1 MGCRLRLVLVIHNHQ
16 PVGNFEGVFEE
27 SYQNSYQ
34 PFLDVLSEYPD
45 IPFSLHTSGSL
56 MEWLVEAHP
65 EYIDRVRGLADSGQ
79 VEILGGPFYE
89 PILAGIPRCDRI
101 GQITAYSDYLK
112 KLFGTP
118 VRGMWVPERV
128 WEQSF
133 VSDLVDAGME
143 FTLLDDSHFS
153 AAGIRADKMHGYYL
167 SEDEGRLLKI
177 FPDNETL
184 RYQIPFTDPVETIH
198 YLKEIADHHPHS
210 VVVFGDDGEK
220 FGAWPGTY
228 DHVYRDGWL
237 RKFLD
242 LLRQNSDWLKVTTLS
257 ESVDTVSPLGSCYLP
272 DASYR
277 EMNEWALSS
286 ERQLELAELKEKFAE
301 AEGFDRLKPYLRG
314 GFWRNFRVKYA
325 ELNEMYTR
333 MLHVSNRLQS
343 LEETGVDAED
353 LPALHEARTE
363 LYRAQC
369 NCPYWHGAFGGLY
382 LPHLRNAI
390 YKHLISADTLLEK
403 ITHRDANWL
412 AVEVGD
418 FNLDA
423 RKEIRM
429 ASNRLVCYLAPAQGG
444 HLYELD
450 VRGAKHNLLA
460 TLDRRPEP
468 YHDIIRQA
476 AIEQKQGSQN
486 GEDIGKIHNAVR
498 FKQPGLEKK
507 LQYDH
512 TPRKSL
518 VDHFFQPG
526 VDLETVIQGGGE
538 VGDFV
543 QGVYLSSLKRT
554 DEDCEVRMVRKGY
567 VGPYEIELTKTVS
580 LAKNA
585 SGSLEIHYE
594 LSHLPA
600 EVPLNFGVEFN
611 FAGMAAGA
619 SDRYYYNHL
628 GKQLGQLESKLDLEK
643 TDRIGLV
650 DEWLGLDAA
659 LDLSAPASIWTF
671 PIETISQSEGG
682 YELVHQSSVVIP
694 HWEFVAD
701 ENGRWSV
708 TITLSMDTSA
718 AQAKALSE
726 AAASGA

>member
-56 MEWLVEAHP
+56 MEWMVEAHP
-65 EYIDRVRGLADSGQ
+65 EYIDRVRGLTESGQ

-89 PILAGIPRCDRI
+89 PILAGIPKSDRI
-101 GQITAYSDYLK
+101 GQIKAYTEYLK

-118 VRGMWVPERV
+118 IRGMWVPERV

-153 AAGIRADKMHGYYL
+153 AAGVRAEKMHGYYL

-198 YLKEIADHHPHS
+198 YLKQIADHHPHS

-237 RKFLD
+237 RRFLD
-242 LLRQNSDWLKVTTLS
+242 LLRQNSDWLKVTTLG
-257 ESVDTVSPLGSCYLP
+257 ESVDTVSPMGSCYLP

-286 ERQLELAELKEKFAE
+286 ERQLELSHLKDKFSE
-301 AEGFDRLKPYLRG
+301 DEEFDRLKPYLRG
-314 GFWRNFRVKYA
+314 GFWRNFRVKYS
-325 ELNEMYTR
+325 ELNEMYSR
-333 MLHVSNRLQS
+333 MLLVSSRLQS
-343 LEETGVDAED
+343 LEATGVDAED
-353 LPALHEARTE
+353 LPILHEARTE

-390 YKHLISADTLLEK
+390 FKHLISADSLLEK
-403 ITHRDANWL
+403 INHRDNNWL
-412 AVEVGD
+412 EVEAAD

-423 RKEIRM
+423 RKEIRL
-429 ASNRLVCYLAPAQGG
+429 ASHRLVSFLSPAHGG

-450 VRGAKHNLLA
+450 IRGAKHNLLA
-460 TLDRRPEP
+460 TLCRRPEP
-468 YHDIIRQA
+468 YHDIIRKA
-476 AIEQKQGSQN
+476 AQEQGGQN
-486 GEDIGKIHNAVR
+486 GDDIGKIHNAVR
-498 FKQPGLEKK
+498 FKQPGLEQK
-507 LQYDH
+507 LQYDN

-518 VDHFFQPG
+518 MDHFYQPG
-526 VDLETVIQGGGE
+526 VDLDTVINGGGE
-538 VGDFV
+538 LGDFV
-543 QGVYLSSLKRT
+543 EGVYLSSVRRT
-554 DEDCEVRMVRKGY
+554 DDECDVRMSRKGH
-567 VGPYEIELTKTVS
+567 VGPYEVEVTKTVS
-580 LAKNA
+580 LSKSAA
-585 SGSLEIHYE
+585 GTLVVQYE
-594 LSHLPA
+594 LSNLPT
-600 EVPLNFGVEFN
+600 EVPLHFGVEFN

-619 SDRYYYNHL
+619 SDRYYYNHM
-628 GKQLGQLESKLDLEK
+628 GKQLGQLESRLDLEK
-643 TDRIGLV
+643 LDRIGLV

-659 LDLSAPASIWTF
+659 LDLSTPASIWTF

-701 ENGRWSV
+701 DEGRWSV
-708 TITLSMDTSA
+708 TITLSLDTSA

>member
-45 IPFSLHTSGSL
+45 VPFSLHTSGSL
-56 MEWLVEAHP
+56 MEWMVEAHP
-65 EYIDRVRGLADSGQ
+65 EYIDRVRGLAESGQ

-89 PILAGIPRCDRI
+89 PILAGIPKSDRI
-101 GQITAYSDYLK
+101 GQIKAYTEYLK

-118 VRGMWVPERV
+118 IRGMWVPERV
-128 WEQSF
+128 WEQAF

-153 AAGIRADKMHGYYL
+153 AAGVRAEKMHGYYL

-198 YLKEIADHHPHS
+198 YLKQIADHHPHS

-237 RKFLD
+237 RRFLD
-242 LLRQNSDWLKVTTLS
+242 LLRQNSDWLKVTTLG
-257 ESVDTVSPLGSCYLP
+257 ESVDTVSPMGSCYLP

-286 ERQLELAELKEKFAE
+286 ERQLELSHLKDKFSE
-301 AEGFDRLKPYLRG
+301 DEEFERLKPYLRG
-314 GFWRNFRVKYA
+314 GFWRNFRVKYS
-325 ELNEMYTR
+325 ELNEMYSR
-333 MLHVSNRLQS
+333 MLLVSSRLQS
-343 LEETGVDAED
+343 LEATGVDAED
-353 LPALHEARTE
+353 LPVLHEARTE

-390 YKHLISADTLLEK
+390 FKHLISADSLLEK
-403 ITHRDANWL
+403 INHRDNNWL
-412 AVEVGD
+412 EVEAAD
-418 FNLDA
+418 FNLNA
-423 RKEIRM
+423 RKEIRL
-429 ASNRLVCYLAPAQGG
+429 ASHRLVSFLSPAHGG

-450 VRGAKHNLLA
+450 IRGAKHNLLA
-460 TLDRRPEP
+460 TLCRRPEP

-476 AIEQKQGSQN
+476 AQEQGGQN
-486 GEDIGKIHNAVR
+486 GDDIGKIHNAVR
-498 FKQPGLEKK
+498 FKQPGLEQK
-507 LQYDH
+507 LQYDN

-518 VDHFFQPG
+518 MDHFYQPG
-526 VDLETVIQGGGE
+526 VDLDTVINGGGE
-538 VGDFV
+538 LGDFV
-543 QGVYLSSLKRT
+543 EGVYLSSVRRT
-554 DEDCEVRMVRKGY
+554 DDECDVRMSRKGH
-567 VGPYEIELTKTVS
+567 VGPYEVEVTKTVS
-580 LAKNA
+580 LSKSAA
-585 SGSLEIHYE
+585 GTLVVQYE
-594 LSHLPA
+594 LSNLPT
-600 EVPLNFGVEFN
+600 EVPLHFGVEFN

-643 TDRIGLV
+643 IDRIGLV

-659 LDLSAPASIWTF
+659 LDLSSPASIWTF

-701 ENGRWSV
+701 DEGRWSV
-708 TITLSMDTSA
+708 TITLSLDTSA

>member
-56 MEWLVEAHP
+56 MEWMVEAHP
-65 EYIDRVRGLADSGQ
+65 EYIDRVRGLAESGQ

-89 PILAGIPRCDRI
+89 PILAGIPKSDRI
-101 GQITAYSDYLK
+101 GQIKAYTEYLK

-118 VRGMWVPERV
+118 IRGMWVPERV
-128 WEQSF
+128 WEQAF

-153 AAGIRADKMHGYYL
+153 AAGVRAEKMHGYYL

-198 YLKEIADHHPHS
+198 YLKQIADHHPHS

-237 RKFLD
+237 RRFLD
-242 LLRQNSDWLKVTTLS
+242 LLRQNSDWLKVTTLG
-257 ESVDTVSPLGSCYLP
+257 ESVDTVSPMGSCYLP

-286 ERQLELAELKEKFAE
+286 ERQLELSHLKDKFSE
-301 AEGFDRLKPYLRG
+301 DEEFERLKPYLRG
-314 GFWRNFRVKYA
+314 GFWRNFRVKYS
-325 ELNEMYTR
+325 ELNEMYSR
-333 MLHVSNRLQS
+333 MLLVSSRLQS
-343 LEETGVDAED
+343 LEATGVDAED
-353 LPALHEARTE
+353 LPILHEARTE

-390 YKHLISADTLLEK
+390 FKHLISADSLLEK
-403 ITHRDANWL
+403 INHRDNNWL
-412 AVEVGD
+412 EVEVAD

-423 RKEIRM
+423 RKEIRL
-429 ASNRLVCYLAPAQGG
+429 ASHRLVSFLSPAHGG

-450 VRGAKHNLLA
+450 IRGAKHNLLA
-460 TLDRRPEP
+460 TLCRRPEP
-468 YHDIIRQA
+468 YHDIIRKAAQEQA
-476 AIEQKQGSQN
+476 QGAQN

-498 FKQPGLEKK
+498 FKQPGLEQK
-507 LQYDH
+507 LQYDN

-518 VDHFFQPG
+518 MDHFYQPG
-526 VDLETVIQGGGE
+526 VDLDTVINGGGE
-538 VGDFV
+538 LGDFV
-543 QGVYLSSLKRT
+543 EGVYLSSVRRT
-554 DEDCEVRMVRKGY
+554 DDECDVRMSRKGH
-567 VGPYEIELTKTVS
+567 VGPYEVEVTKTVS
-580 LAKNA
+580 LSKSAA
-585 SGSLEIHYE
+585 GTLVVQYE
-594 LSHLPA
+594 LSNLPT
-600 EVPLNFGVEFN
+600 EVPLHFGVEFN

-619 SDRYYYNHL
+619 SDRYYYNHM

-643 TDRIGLV
+643 LDRIGLV

-659 LDLSAPASIWTF
+659 LDLSTPASIWTF

-701 ENGRWSV
+701 DEGRWSV
-708 TITLSMDTSA
+708 KITLSLDTSA

>member
-1 MGCRLRLVLVIHNHQ
+1 
-16 PVGNFEGVFEE
+16 
-27 SYQNSYQ
+27 
-34 PFLDVLSEYPD
+34 
-45 IPFSLHTSGSL
+45 
-56 MEWLVEAHP
+56 
-65 EYIDRVRGLADSGQ
+65 
-79 VEILGGPFYE
+79 
-89 PILAGIPRCDRI
+89 
-101 GQITAYSDYLK
+101 
-112 KLFGTP
+112 
-118 VRGMWVPERV
+118 
-128 WEQSF
+128 
-133 VSDLVDAGME
+133 
-143 FTLLDDSHFS
+143 
-153 AAGIRADKMHGYYL
+153 RAEKMHGYYL

-198 YLKEIADHHPHS
+198 YLKQIADHHPHS

-237 RKFLD
+237 RRFLD
-242 LLRQNSDWLKVTTLS
+242 LLRQNSDWLKVTTLG
-257 ESVDTVSPLGSCYLP
+257 ESVDTVSPMGSCYLP

-286 ERQLELAELKEKFAE
+286 ERQLELSHLKDKFSE
-301 AEGFDRLKPYLRG
+301 DEEFDRLKPYLRG
-314 GFWRNFRVKYA
+314 GFWRNFRVKYS
-325 ELNEMYTR
+325 ELNEMYSR
-333 MLHVSNRLQS
+333 MLLVSSRLQS
-343 LEETGVDAED
+343 LEATGVDAED
-353 LPALHEARTE
+353 LPILHEARTE

-390 YKHLISADTLLEK
+390 FKHLISADSLLEK
-403 ITHRDANWL
+403 INHRDNNWL
-412 AVEVGD
+412 EVEAAD

-423 RKEIRM
+423 RKEIRL
-429 ASNRLVCYLAPAQGG
+429 ASHRLVSFLSPAHGG

-450 VRGAKHNLLA
+450 IRGAKHNLLA
-460 TLDRRPEP
+460 TLCRRPEP

-476 AIEQKQGSQN
+476 AQEQAQGGQN
-486 GEDIGKIHNAVR
+486 GDDIGKIHNAVR
-498 FKQPGLEKK
+498 FKQPGLEQK
-507 LQYDH
+507 LQYDN

-518 VDHFFQPG
+518 MDHFYQPG
-526 VDLETVIQGGGE
+526 VDLDTVINGGGE
-538 VGDFV
+538 LGDFV
-543 QGVYLSSLKRT
+543 EGVYLSSVRRT
-554 DEDCEVRMVRKGY
+554 DDECDVRMSRKGH
-567 VGPYEIELTKTVS
+567 VGPYEVEVTKTVS
-580 LAKNA
+580 LSKSAA
-585 SGSLEIHYE
+585 GTLVVQYE
-594 LSHLPA
+594 LSNLPT
-600 EVPLNFGVEFN
+600 EVPLHFGVEFN

-619 SDRYYYNHL
+619 SDRYYYNHM

-643 TDRIGLV
+643 LDRIGLV

-659 LDLSAPASIWTF
+659 LDLSSPANIWTF

-701 ENGRWSV
+701 DEGRWSV
-708 TITLSMDTSA
+708 TITLSLDTSA